1 MNPLAGKYLFIYKT
15 AQKCH
20 DAQMGGLYLHIFF
33 LSVLLR
39 HVFLKV
45 ARGFARIVTVI
56 TAVGLFS
63 GVIAITER
71 KIRQI

>member
-1 MNPLAGKYLFIYKT
+1 
-15 AQKCH
+15 
-20 DAQMGGLYLHIFF
+20 MGGLYLHIFF